1 MKLII
6 SKNSLKRNINLISG
20 SLITINNEYL
30 YLLKSK
36 FATRIK
42 EVNFLTI
49 DSGYILSFLKLFY
62 SKNIQLI
69 TGYDILNIAIK
80 FSARKIIVIGK
91 ENKNEIEFLKK
102 NKNIIK
108 INAIFGTSFEI
119 FENLKSKIKPGFL
132 DDSIIFL
139 IWELKNRS
147 KYQG

>member
-42 EVNFLTI
+42 VNFLTI

-102 NKNIIK
+102 
-108 INAIFGTSFEI
+108 
-119 FENLKSKIKPGFL
+119 
-132 DDSIIFL
+132 
-139 IWELKNRS
+139 
-147 KYQG
+147 